1 MSKFHI
7 DAEYK
12 THLNEADPF
21 IFLNVYKDTKNIGT
35 EWFTFSWLCWK
46 KKLLSGLNLNMYFI
60 MLFDYEKRI
69 YKFFRNVLWE
79 SLWVLPQMISRTE
92 NLKKIEIENYNF

>member
-1 MSKFHI
+1 MIYFQLIMS
-7 DAEYK
+7 E
-12 THLNEADPF
+12 E
-21 IFLNVYKDTKNIGT
+21 KNP
-35 EWFTFSWLCWK
+35 LRPK
-46 KKLLSGLNLNMYFI
+46 PNMYFI

-92 NLKKIEIENYNF
+92 NFKKIEI

>member
-1 MSKFHI
+1 
-7 DAEYK
+7 
-12 THLNEADPF
+12 
-21 IFLNVYKDTKNIGT
+21 
-35 EWFTFSWLCWK
+35 
-46 KKLLSGLNLNMYFI
+46 

>member
-7 DAEYK
+7 DAQYK
-12 THLNEADPF
+12 RHVDEADPF
-21 IFLNVYKDTKNIGT
+21 IFLNVYKDMKNIDT
-35 EWFTFSWLCWK
+35 EWFTSNWLYWK
-46 KKLLSGLNLNMYFI
+46 EKILSGLNLNMCFI

-79 SLWVLPQMISRTE
+79 SLWVLPQMIPITE
-92 NLKKIEIENYNF
+92 NFKKKK